1 MKEKIPLNEKIKQKS
16 LFTWCDKS
24 SSKMPKMANLAF
36 FGKPEACGQT
46 VLPDRSLLI
55 GQIMVKMPKLKT
67 SNATFGVIFKHY
79 E

>member
-1 MKEKIPLNEKIKQKS
+1 
-16 LFTWCDKS
+16 
-24 SSKMPKMANLAF
+24 MPKMANLAF
-36 FGKPEACGQT
+36 FFEKPEACGQI